1 MQLVTSLIIL
11 SSKQHFKAYY
21 VSVGNTTSEH
31 VFNFFLVQNDRVSYI
46 VVSHVLVTP
55 APDAVREGVGVSPI
69 ACPLG
74 SLLHH
79 GQRGTLQ
86 VPSPSHLGT
95 EIYKPGG
102 KVEAEV
108 AQFRGAIV
116 PREGVVVV
124 VPTLS

>member
-1 MQLVTSLIIL
+1 MQLVSLVCH
-11 SSKQHFKAYY
+11 S
-21 VSVGNTTSEH
+21 VSVENTTSEL
-31 VFNFFLVQNDRVSYI
+31 VFNFLLVQNDRLSYI
-46 VVSHVLVTP
+46 LLSHVLVTP
-55 APDAVREGVGVSPI
+55 APDAVREGVSVGPI

-79 GQRGTLQ
+79 RQRGTLK

-108 AQFRGAIV
+108 AQLGRAVV